1 MAALVFRINPAA
13 PYDPLPQIQLCA
25 IDSHLHILHGELEL
39 QETLRL
45 TSRDHPASA
54 TARCNE
60 VVLGNGVDVGQHRL
74 GEVRRMV
81 DDGLAPPESY
91 CLLSMCVLIYK
102 RRLELAQRLLNKFT
116 TLCCDN

>member
-1 MAALVFRINPAA
+1 MAALGFRINPAA

-54 TARCNE
+54 TAGCNE
-60 VVLGNGVDVGQHRL
+60 VVLGNGVYVCQNRL
-74 GEVRRMV
+74 GEVWGLI
-81 DDGLAPPESY
+81 DDGFAPP
-91 CLLSMCVLIYK
+91 
-102 RRLELAQRLLNKFT
+102 
-116 TLCCDN
+116 